1 MMRKYIILILCSL
14 LVLGIAA
21 GCGDSKEKDGTSFTA
36 RVLET
41 GETHLLVEPV
51 EGSSELNSADRIS
64 VYIGDVAIVDDE
76 GKEITIQ
83 DIGVGDNVQI
93 HYDGRIAESYPAQI
107 HGCHKVVLVK

>member
-1 MMRKYIILILCSL
+1 M
-14 LVLGIAA
+14 
-21 GCGDSKEKDGTSFTA
+21 
-36 RVLET
+36 
-41 GETHLLVEPV
+41 
-51 EGSSELNSADRIS
+51 NSADRIT